1 MKGIIALS
9 LLSLYTVCEYTAY
22 FPQMLKLV
30 KTRSADD
37 LSITTWLTW
46 VFAGICYLLY
56 VLLESPETGVIF
68 VATMNLI
75 FVFSMCVL
83 TVYYQLSKKLRKSK
97 KIDPKNRLS

>member
-9 LLSLYTVCEYTAY
+9 LLFIYTVCEYTAY
-22 FPQMLKLV
+22 VPQILKLI

-56 VLLESPETGVIF
+56 VLLESPEPGVIF
-68 VATMNLI
+68 VASMNLI
-75 FVFSMCVL
+75 FVFSVCIL
-83 TVYYQLSKKLRKSK
+83 TIYYQTSKKLQKRKRIKIK
-97 KIDPKNRLS
+97 K